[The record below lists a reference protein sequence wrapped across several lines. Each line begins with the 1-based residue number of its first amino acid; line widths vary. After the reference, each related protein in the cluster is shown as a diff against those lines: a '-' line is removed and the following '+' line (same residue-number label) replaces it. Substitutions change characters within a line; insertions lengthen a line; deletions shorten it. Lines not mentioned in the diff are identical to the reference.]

1 MAMDPLDSVISN
13 VPEWLKRL
21 EELNG
26 QIEQRQRDLAKFSGA
41 RPPSASARSIRNRG
55 STESLRPQDDGAAFP
70 TPDPIIDPTTDQ
82 PPRPIIT
89 AIPPQTPNGR
99 RRSNGQHPPSTPA
112 SDPWTGS
119 SLVRHTNELVA
130 TAQRRAR
137 ATVRKRQK
145 TDSMISTEGPTPKY
159 RTRSMVM
166 VYYDSYVQSFFE
178 ELVKFVSAQRN
189 LMRKAKMAAKVAH
202 IRRLAELE
210 MPEDDDDDEGSEL
223 NPGNE
228 LIAAAPLVPASTL
241 RQGGPEEMRRPY
253 LTTRS
258 YGGALRNPAFN
269 LMPGRGMRTS
279 ALNGALGVF
288 NERGDIW
295 DDLDKGLEYVQ
306 GVCERAAHQFLRDG
320 DCNQEIERI
329 KTRLVK
335 VQESAV
341 QEKERVSA
349 EQIKTEIQ
357 PELKHN
363 AAHEPMLQNAV
374 PKPEHAAVPELNR
387 GPVLEPRQEAPEP
400 RHEIPEPKP
409 DLIPEAM
416 RDAVHETGP
425 IKARTFRPS
434 TMRRES
440 GAFTPSK
447 FPARDAPL
455 EIDEG
460 IGVDL
465 YDFKP
470 VYRSTRLMRRPV

>member
-1 MAMDPLDSVISN
+1 MDPLDSVISN

-70 TPDPIIDPTTDQ
+70 TPDPIIDTTTNQ

-89 AIPPQTPNGR
+89 AIPPQTPDGR
-99 RRSNGQHPPSTPA
+99 RRSNGYPPPSTPA

-119 SLVRHTNELVA
+119 SLIRHTNELVA

-210 MPEDDDDDEGSEL
+210 MPEDDEDDEGAEL
-223 NPGNE
+223 NHGNE
-228 LIAAAPLVPASTL
+228 LIAAAPIVPASSL
-241 RQGGPEEMRRPY
+241 RQGGPEELRRPY

-320 DCNQEIERI
+320 DCNQEIEKI
-329 KTRLVK
+329 KVRLVQ

-341 QEKERVSA
+341 KEKERVSA
-349 EQIKTEIQ
+349 EKSKNEIR
-357 PELKHN
+357 PEPN
-363 AAHEPMLQNAV
+363 VNTVRESTLQDGV
-374 PKPEHAAVPELNR
+374 PNSEHDVVPEPNR
-387 GPVLEPRQEAPEP
+387 GPKVEPRQEAPEP
-400 RHEIPEPKP
+400 IHEIPQPKL
-409 DLIPEAM
+409 DLIPETL
-416 RDAVHETGP
+416 RDTVYETGP

-434 TMRRES
+434 TMRRDT

-447 FPARDAPL
+447 FPARETPL

-470 VYRSTRLMRRPV
+470 VYRSTRLMRHPV

>member
-1 MAMDPLDSVISN
+1 MDPLDSVISN

-41 RPPSASARSIRNRG
+41 RPPSASARSIRHRG
-55 STESLRPQDDGAAFP
+55 STESLKPQDDGAAFP
-70 TPDPIIDPTTDQ
+70 TPDPTTDQ
-82 PPRPIIT
+82 PPKPIIT
-89 AIPPQTPNGR
+89 AIPPQTPDGR
-99 RRSNGQHPPSTPA
+99 RRSNGQHLPSTPA

-119 SLVRHTNELVA
+119 SLIRHTNELVA

-210 MPEDDDDDEGSEL
+210 MPEDDDDDEGGEL

-228 LIAAAPLVPASTL
+228 LIAAAPIVPASTL
-241 RQGGPEEMRRPY
+241 RQGGPEDMRRPY

-258 YGGALRNPAFN
+258 YGGAFRNPALN

-329 KTRLVK
+329 KARLVK
-335 VQESAV
+335 VQESAMN
-341 QEKERVSA
+341 EKERVSA
-349 EQIKTEIQ
+349 EQSMNEVQ
-357 PELKHN
+357 PELKRN
-363 AAHEPMLQNAV
+363 VVQEPTVQKAL
-374 PKPEHAAVPELNR
+374 PEPGHDAVPELNR
-387 GPVLEPRQEAPEP
+387 GPVPEPRQEAPEP
-400 RHEIPEPKP
+400 KYEMPEPKL
-409 DLIPEAM
+409 DLIPEAF
-416 RDAVHETGP
+416 RDAIHETGP

-434 TMRRES
+434 TMRRDT

-447 FPARDAPL
+447 FPARESPL

-465 YDFKP
+465 FDFKP